1 MPEPGDKRVSCSFLR
16 RQRGGDEIVQV
27 EMDTH
32 TGSSPWRMR
41 LRSSAQCYAHENDLA
56 MWAMPCL
63 VHNSAD
69 WLVYEHHPNIDPGV
83 ALFVARLPTRDA
95 AEMWMLHA

>member
-27 EMDTH
+27 EIDTH
-32 TGSSPWRMR
+32 TGSSPWRLR
-41 LRSSAQCYAHENDLA
+41 LRRHAQCYAHENEMA

-69 WLVYEHHPNIDPGV
+69 WLVYAHDPLAPV
-83 ALFVARLPTRDA
+83 FQARLPSRDA